1 MMKKNDETGNLD
13 RPAGKKGPIM
23 YGDLLRSIETL
34 GECPRHVFSRL
45 SEGMNIKKGANND
58 NF

>member
-34 GECPRHVFSRL
+34 GEYPRHVFS
-45 SEGMNIKKGANND
+45 EIFTKTKGASLK
-58 NF
+58 